1 MPKPLTQSVQRGC
14 LFSDEA
20 IAWLSARGI
29 PFVERDIGRDP
40 GALRD
45 LERLDTIV
53 TPTILVGDEVIYGFD
68 VDRLT
73 GLLEGRDATGVSR
86 DATAAAR
93 TPAAHGDGS
102 SHWE

>member
-20 IAWLSARGI
+20 IAWLSAQGI

-40 GALRD
+40 DAPRD

-53 TPTILVGDEVIYGFD
+53 TPTIFVGDEVIYGFD
-68 VDRLT
+68 VDQVA
-73 GLLEGRDATGVSR
+73 GLLEGRGAMSGSR
-86 DATAAAR
+86 DSTAA
-93 TPAAHGDGS
+93 TSGPPLGG
-102 SHWE
+102 